1 MTEVQTNPV
10 EEKAPNPYNAK
21 KSWHT
26 PDNPKMESADGLFY
40 APSSEQQATP
50 SDEESEKPPAKS
62 SKDVNY
68 KKRYD
73 DLKKHYD
80 SKISEFKQR
89 EQELVAEAA
98 ENAPAYQAPKTLEE
112 LEEFKAKNPDL
123 YETVETVAHLQSET
137 QTETLRQQ
145 LSALQE
151 READILKREAETM
164 LRERHPDFED
174 IRGDDAFHEWAKEQ
188 PEVIQQWIYA
198 NNSDG
203 TLASRAI
210 DLYKMEKGIVQP
222 PQKRQS
228 KTKEQRSAADMV
240 STKTTAVD
248 SKAPKVW
255 TEKEIAKMSID
266 QFDRYEDEIK
276 LALSEGR
283 IAK

>member
-1 MTEVQTNPV
+1 MAEAQTNPV

-21 KSWHT
+21 KAWHT
-26 PDNPKMESADGLFY
+26 PDKPRMESADGLFF
-40 APSSEQQATP
+40 APSEEQQATP
-50 SDEESEKPPAKS
+50 SEESEKPPAKE

-80 SKISEFKQR
+80 NRIAEFKQK
-89 EQELVAEAA
+89 EQELLAEAA
-98 ENAPAYQAPKTLEE
+98 EKAPKYQAPKTLEE

-123 YETVETVAHLQSET
+123 YETVETVAHLQSEN
-137 QTETLRQQ
+137 QTEELRQQ
-145 LSALQE
+145 LTALQE
-151 READILKREAETM
+151 READIMKREAETI

-188 PEVIQQWIYA
+188 PEDIQKWIYA
-198 NNSDG
+198 NNSDA

-210 DLYKMEKGIVQP
+210 DLYKMEKGINQP

-228 KTKEQRSAADMV
+228 KQEENRSAADMV

-248 SKAPKVW
+248 AKAPKVW
-255 TEKEIAKMSID
+255 TEREIAKMSID
-266 QFDRYEDEIK
+266 QFDKYEDEIK
-276 LALSEGR
+276 QALAEGR

>member
-26 PDNPKMESADGLFY
+26 PDRPRTENADGLFY
-40 APSSEQQATP
+40 APSPEQQATP
-50 SDEESEKPPAKS
+50 SEEETEKPPAKS

-89 EQELVAEAA
+89 EQELVAEAS

-188 PEVIQQWIYA
+188 PEAIQQWIYA

-210 DLYKMEKGIVQP
+210 DLYKMERGIVQP

-255 TEKEIAKMSID
+255 TEKEIASMSID
-266 QFDRYEDEIK
+266 QFDRYESEIK

>member
-1 MTEVQTNPV
+1 MAETQTNPV

-21 KSWHT
+21 KDWHT
-26 PDNPKMESADGLFY
+26 PDRPSMGNADGLFY
-40 APSSEQQATP
+40 APSEDQQATP
-50 SDEESEKPPAKS
+50 SEESEKPLVKN

-80 SKISEFKQR
+80 SRISEFKQK
-89 EQELVAEAA
+89 EQELLAEAA
-98 ENAPAYQAPKTLEE
+98 DKAPKYQAPKTLEE
-112 LEEFKAKNPDL
+112 LEKFKARNPDL
-123 YETVETVAHLQSET
+123 YETVETVAHLQSENQT
-137 QTETLRQQ
+137 QELRQQ
-145 LSALQE
+145 LSAIQE
-151 READILKREAETM
+151 READLLKREAETV
-164 LRERHPDFED
+164 LRSNHPDFED
-174 IRGDDAFHEWAKEQ
+174 IRGNDDFHEWAKAQ
-188 PEVIQQWIYA
+188 PEDIQKWIYS
-198 NNSDG
+198 NNSDA

-210 DLYKMEKGIVQP
+210 DLYKMEKGIIAQS

-228 KTKEQRSAADMV
+228 KKQENRSAADMV

-248 SKAPKVW
+248 AKAPKIW
-255 TEKEIAKMSID
+255 TEREIAKMSID

>member
-40 APSSEQQATP
+40 APSQEQQATP
-50 SDEESEKPPAKS
+50 SEEESEKPPAKS

-80 SKISEFKQR
+80 TRISEFKQR
-89 EQELVAEAA
+89 EQELVAEAS

-151 READILKREAETM
+151 READILKREAET
-164 LRERHPDFED
+164 
-174 IRGDDAFHEWAKEQ
+174 
-188 PEVIQQWIYA
+188 
-198 NNSDG
+198 
-203 TLASRAI
+203 ASRAI
-210 DLYKMEKGIVQP
+210 DLYKMERGIVQP

-255 TEKEIAKMSID
+255 TEKEIASMSID
-266 QFDRYEDEIK
+266 QFDRYESEIK

>member
-1 MTEVQTNPV
+1 MAEAQTNPV
-10 EEKAPNPYNAK
+10 EEKEPNPYNAK
-21 KSWHT
+21 KDWHT
-26 PDNPKMESADGLFY
+26 PDKPSMGDADGLFY
-40 APSSEQQATP
+40 SRPKEEQATP
-50 SDEESEKPPAKS
+50 SEESETPPAKN

-80 SKISEFKQR
+80 NRIAEFKQK
-89 EQELVAEAA
+89 EQELLAEAA
-98 ENAPAYQAPKTLEE
+98 EKAPKYQAPKTLEE
-112 LEEFKAKNPDL
+112 LEQFKAKNPDL
-123 YETVETVAHLQSET
+123 YETVETVAHLQSEN
-137 QTETLRQQ
+137 QTEELRQQ
-145 LSALQE
+145 LTALQE
-151 READILKREAETM
+151 READIMKREAETV

-188 PEVIQQWIYA
+188 PDDIQKWIYA
-198 NNSDG
+198 NNSDA

-210 DLYKMEKGIVQP
+210 DLYKMEKGINQP

-228 KTKEQRSAADMV
+228 KQEENRSAADMV

-248 SKAPKVW
+248 AKAPKVW
-255 TEKEIAKMSID
+255 TEREIAKMSID

>member
-1 MTEVQTNPV
+1 MAEAQTNPV

-21 KSWHT
+21 KDWHT
-26 PDNPKMESADGLFY
+26 PDKPSMGDADGLFY
-40 APSSEQQATP
+40 ERPKEEQATP
-50 SDEESEKPPAKS
+50 SEESETPPAKN

-80 SKISEFKQR
+80 NRIAEFKQK
-89 EQELVAEAA
+89 EQELLAEAA
-98 ENAPAYQAPKTLEE
+98 EKAPKYQAPKTLEE

-123 YETVETVAHLQSET
+123 YETVETVAHLQSEN
-137 QTETLRQQ
+137 QTEELRQQ
-145 LSALQE
+145 LTALQE
-151 READILKREAETM
+151 READIMKREAETV

-188 PEVIQQWIYA
+188 PDDIQKWIYA
-198 NNSDG
+198 NNSDA

-210 DLYKMEKGIVQP
+210 DLYKMEKGINQP

-228 KTKEQRSAADMV
+228 KQEENRSAADMV

-248 SKAPKVW
+248 AKAPKVW
-255 TEKEIAKMSID
+255 TEREIANMSID
-266 QFDRYEDEIK
+266 QFDKHEDEIK
-276 LALSEGR
+276 QALAEGR

>member
-1 MTEVQTNPV
+1 MAETQTNPV

-21 KSWHT
+21 KDWHT
-26 PDNPKMESADGLFY
+26 PDKPKMESADGLFF
-40 APSSEQQATP
+40 APSEEQQATP
-50 SDEESEKPPAKS
+50 SDEESEKPPAKN

-80 SKISEFKQR
+80 NRIAEFKQK
-89 EQELVAEAA
+89 EQELLAEAA
-98 ENAPAYQAPKTLEE
+98 EKAPEYKAPKSLEE
-112 LEEFKAKNPDL
+112 LEQFKEKNPDL

-137 QTETLRQQ
+137 QTEELRQQ
-145 LSALQE
+145 LTALQE
-151 READILKREAETM
+151 READIMKREAETV

-188 PEVIQQWIYA
+188 PEDIQKWVYA
-198 NNSDG
+198 NNSDA

-210 DLYKMEKGIVQP
+210 DLYKMEKGINQP

-228 KTKEQRSAADMV
+228 KQEEKRSAADMV

-248 SKAPKVW
+248 AKAPKVW
-255 TEKEIAKMSID
+255 TEREIAKMSID
-266 QFDRYEDEIK
+266 QFDKYESEIK
-276 LALSEGR
+276 QALAEGR

>member
-40 APSSEQQATP
+40 APSQEQQATP
-50 SDEESEKPPAKS
+50 SEEESEKPPAKS

-80 SKISEFKQR
+80 TRISEFKQR
-89 EQELVAEAA
+89 EQELVAEAS

-188 PEVIQQWIYA
+188 PEAIQQWIYA

-210 DLYKMEKGIVQP
+210 DLYKMERGIVQP

-255 TEKEIAKMSID
+255 TEKEIASMSID
-266 QFDRYEDEIK
+266 QFDRYESEIK

>member
-1 MTEVQTNPV
+1 MAETQTNPV

-21 KSWHT
+21 KDWHT
-26 PDNPKMESADGLFY
+26 PDKPSMGDADGLFY
-40 APSSEQQATP
+40 SRPKEEQATP
-50 SDEESEKPPAKS
+50 SEESETPPAKN
-62 SKDVNY
+62 SKGVNY

-80 SKISEFKQR
+80 NRIAEFKQK
-89 EQELVAEAA
+89 EQELLAEAA
-98 ENAPAYQAPKTLEE
+98 EKAPKYKAPKTLEE
-112 LEEFKAKNPDL
+112 LEQFKAKNPDL
-123 YETVETVAHLQSET
+123 YETVETVAHLQSEN
-137 QTETLRQQ
+137 QTEELKQQ
-145 LSALQE
+145 LTALQE
-151 READILKREAETM
+151 READIMKREAETV

-188 PEVIQQWIYA
+188 PEDIQKWVYA
-198 NNSDG
+198 NNSDA

-210 DLYKMEKGIVQP
+210 DLYKMEKGIAQS

-228 KTKEQRSAADMV
+228 KKQENRSAADMV

-248 SKAPKVW
+248 AKAPKVW
-255 TEKEIAKMSID
+255 TEREIANMYID

-276 LALSEGR
+276 QALSEGR